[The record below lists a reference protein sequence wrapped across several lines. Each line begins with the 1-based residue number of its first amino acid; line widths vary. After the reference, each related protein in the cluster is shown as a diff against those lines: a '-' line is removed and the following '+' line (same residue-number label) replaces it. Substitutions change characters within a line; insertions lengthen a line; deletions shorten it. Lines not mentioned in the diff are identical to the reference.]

1 MLNKVLELYYKA
13 LNIYK
18 AVHKKWIGAH
28 NMTENVS
35 IDLYLDKDHL
45 PPMLGLEGDE
55 QEKLEPEEF
64 IAKRLKLKHRTKK
77 TQKTETR
84 LKILTSDNLLTARP
98 ILLV

>member
-1 MLNKVLELYYKA
+1 
-13 LNIYK
+13 
-18 AVHKKWIGAH
+18 
-28 NMTENVS
+28 MTENLS

-77 TQKTETR
+77 PQKTETR